1 MIVDRHR
8 LVKMVSIHDDQPVAL
23 AGRALNERVQK
34 PPWKGAS
41 DTQ

>member
-23 AGRALNERVQK
+23 AGRALNERVSK
-34 PPWKGAS
+34 SPLEGG
-41 DTQ
+41 